1 MKSVAENWQAI
12 QEQIRAITSQR
23 VRVVA
28 VTKHQPKEKIIEAIA
43 AGINEFGVNYAQ
55 AGEVLRDSLQL
66 TDDQAA
72 LYWHFI
78 GHIQSRKVRDIINY
92 DCIQSMDRM
101 ELVEEFQKRTTGSPY
116 PIPQILVEVN
126 IGKEPQKSGVLP
138 DKLEEFLIGME
149 KLGVPTAGL
158 MAMPPPLEP
167 VDERAVYF
175 EQLRKLYDQFGP
187 SRKWEILSMGTSDDY
202 LVAIRCGANMVR
214 LGTCLLGKR
223 EIRDAYGHVR

>member
-1 MKSVAENWQAI
+1 MKSVAENWKAI

-28 VTKHQPKEKIIEAIA
+28 VTKSQPKEKIVEAIA

-92 DCIQSMDRM
+92 DCVQSMDRV
-101 ELVEEFQKRTTGSPY
+101 ELVEEFKKRTKGSPY
-116 PIPQILVEVN
+116 PVPQILVEVN
-126 IGKEPQKSGVLP
+126 IGKEPQKSGVMP
-138 DKLEEFLIGME
+138 DKLEQFLGEME
-149 KLGVPTAGL
+149 KLEIPTAGL